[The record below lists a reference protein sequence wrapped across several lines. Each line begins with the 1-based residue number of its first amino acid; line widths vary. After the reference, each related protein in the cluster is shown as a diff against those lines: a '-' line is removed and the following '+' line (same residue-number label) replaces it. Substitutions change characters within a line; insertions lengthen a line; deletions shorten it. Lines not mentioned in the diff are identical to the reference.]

1 MSMNGIDVSNWQNG
15 INVSKVPCDFVITKA
30 TQGTSYVN
38 PDCDRAYQQA
48 KKAGKCLG
56 VYHYAGGKDPV
67 AEADFFLA
75 NIKGYIGEAILVL
88 DWEPNQNSAFS
99 QGASWCK
106 KWLDRVYTK
115 TKVRAL
121 IYMSKS
127 VCRSYNW
134 NSIVPNHGLWVA
146 QYADNVTDYGYISN
160 PWTDNKGY
168 GAWSGPAIFQY
179 TSVGRLSGYSGNLD
193 LNIAYMD
200 RNAWDKYAGGGN
212 ATKPSEDTKPTPAP
226 STGPSGSTL
235 DLVYNTMKNKYGN
248 GEDRIKAL
256 GNRYDEVQGVIN
268 HIANSSVNTLVS
280 ETKNGEYGNGDIRK
294 VILGSRYKEVQDKIN
309 GSASSSS
316 ASSSSSTITYTV
328 KSGDTLSGIA
338 SKYGTTY
345 QKIASD
351 NGISDPNK
359 IYVGQKLKIKK
370 GSSSSGSSSSKKYYT
385 VKSGDTLSE
394 IAATYGTSVSTL
406 CSWNGIA
413 NANKIYVG
421 QKIRVK

>member
-1 MSMNGIDVSNWQNG
+1 MSMNGIDISNWQKG

-88 DWEPNQNSAFS
+88 DWESNQNSKFS

-106 KWLDRVYTK
+106 KWLDRVYEK

-134 NSIVPNHGLWVA
+134 DSIAPNHGLWVA
-146 QYADNVTDYGYISN
+146 QYADNVTDYGYISD
-160 PWTDNKGY
+160 PWTDSKGY

-193 LNIAYMD
+193 LNVAYMD
-200 RNAWDKYAGGGN
+200 RDGWNKYAGGGN
-212 ATKPSEDTKPTPAP
+212 ATKPSDTQDPTPAP

-235 DLVYNTMKNKYGN
+235 DLVYNTMKGTYGD
-248 GEDRIKAL
+248 GDARIKAL

-268 HIANSSVNTLVS
+268 HISTASVDTLVS
-280 ETKNGEYGNGDIRK
+280 ETKSDKYGKGDVRK
-294 VILGSRYKEVQDKIN
+294 VVLGSRYNDVQKKIN
-309 GSASSSS
+309 AQAGVSGSSSG
-316 ASSSSSTITYTV
+316 SSTTTYTV

-338 SKYGTTY
+338 AKYGTTVS
-345 QKIASD
+345 ALVSA
-351 NGISDPNK
+351 NGIKD
-359 IYVGQKLKIKK
+359 
-370 GSSSSGSSSSKKYYT
+370 
-385 VKSGDTLSE
+385 
-394 IAATYGTSVSTL
+394 
-406 CSWNGIA
+406 
-413 NANKIYVG
+413 ANKIYVG
-421 QKIRVK
+421 QKIKITGRKTTQSTVTKTYYTIKSGDTLSGIAAKYGTSVSQLCSWNGIKNANVIYAGKKIRVK

>member
-1 MSMNGIDVSNWQNG
+1 MSMNGIDISNWQKG

-56 VYHYAGGKDPV
+56 VYHYAGGKDPI

-88 DWEPNQNSAFS
+88 DWESNQNSKFS

-106 KWLDRVYTK
+106 KWLDRVYEK

-134 NSIVPNHGLWVA
+134 DSIAPNHGLWVA

-160 PWTDNKGY
+160 PWTDSKGY

-179 TSVGRLSGYSGNLD
+179 TSVGRLDGYSGNLD
-193 LNIAYMD
+193 LNVAYMD
-200 RNAWDKYAGGGN
+200 RDGWNKYAGGGN

-235 DLVYNTMKNKYGN
+235 DLVYNTMKGTYGN
-248 GEDRIKAL
+248 GDARIKAL

-268 HIANSSVNTLVS
+268 HISTASVDTLVS
-280 ETKNGEYGNGDIRK
+280 ETKSDKYGKGDVRK
-294 VILGSRYKEVQDKIN
+294 VVLGSRYNDVQKKIN
-309 GSASSSS
+309 AQAGVSGSSSG
-316 ASSSSSTITYTV
+316 SSTTTYTV

-338 SKYGTTY
+338 AKYGTTVS
-345 QKIASD
+345 ALVST
-351 NGISDPNK
+351 NGIKD
-359 IYVGQKLKIKK
+359 
-370 GSSSSGSSSSKKYYT
+370 
-385 VKSGDTLSE
+385 
-394 IAATYGTSVSTL
+394 
-406 CSWNGIA
+406 
-413 NANKIYVG
+413 ANKIYVG
-421 QKIRVK
+421 QKIKITGRKTTQSTVTKTYYTIKSGDTLSGIAAKYGTSVSQLCSWNGIKNANVIYAGRKIRVK

>member
-1 MSMNGIDVSNWQNG
+1 MSMNGIDISNWQKG

-56 VYHYAGGKDPV
+56 VYHYASGGDPV

-75 NIKGYIGEAILVL
+75 NVKGYVGEAILVL
-88 DWEPNQNSAFS
+88 DWESNQNSKFS
-99 QGASWCK
+99 QGATWCK
-106 KWLDRVYTK
+106 KWLDRVYEK

-121 IYMSKS
+121 IYMCKS

-134 NSIVPNHGLWVA
+134 NSIAHNHGLWVA

-179 TSVGRLSGYSGNLD
+179 TSVGRLDGYSGNLD
-193 LNIAYMD
+193 LNVAYMD
-200 RNAWDKYAGGGN
+200 RDGWNKYAGGGN
-212 ATKPSEDTKPTPAP
+212 ATKPSDTQDPTPAP

-235 DLVYNTMKNKYGN
+235 DLVYNTMKGTYGN
-248 GEDRIKAL
+248 GDARIKAL

-268 HIANSSVNTLVS
+268 HISTASVDTLVS
-280 ETKNGEYGNGDIRK
+280 ETKSDKYGKGDVRK
-294 VILGSRYKEVQDKIN
+294 VVLGSRYNDVQKKIN
-309 GSASSSS
+309 AQAGVSGSSSG
-316 ASSSSSTITYTV
+316 SSTTTYTF

-338 SKYGTTY
+338 AK
-345 QKIASD
+345 
-351 NGISDPNK
+351 
-359 IYVGQKLKIKK
+359 
-370 GSSSSGSSSSKKYYT
+370 
-385 VKSGDTLSE
+385 
-394 IAATYGTSVSTL
+394 YGTSVSQL
-406 CSWNGIA
+406 CSWNGIK
-413 NANKIYVG
+413 NANVIYAG